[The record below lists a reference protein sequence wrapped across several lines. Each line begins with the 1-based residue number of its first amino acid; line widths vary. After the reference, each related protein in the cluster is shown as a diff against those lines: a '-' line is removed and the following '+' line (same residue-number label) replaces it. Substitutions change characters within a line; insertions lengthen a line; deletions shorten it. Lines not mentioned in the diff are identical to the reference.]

1 MELHCNFFLVT
12 IEILLSI
19 FPLIIFPVLQMN
31 VLYKENIIKC
41 DMVTVMISNSDNNII
56 NNRNASYH
64 TNKRQMQ
71 RVRQEVNKNIKQDV
85 NTNITE

>member
-1 MELHCNFFLVT
+1 
-12 IEILLSI
+12 
-19 FPLIIFPVLQMN
+19 MN
-31 VLYKENIIKC
+31 VLYKEKIIKC
-41 DMVTVMISNSDNNII
+41 DMVTVMISNSDNNNI

-85 NTNITE
+85 NTVVCKYNWVTLIETAEAATGGFL